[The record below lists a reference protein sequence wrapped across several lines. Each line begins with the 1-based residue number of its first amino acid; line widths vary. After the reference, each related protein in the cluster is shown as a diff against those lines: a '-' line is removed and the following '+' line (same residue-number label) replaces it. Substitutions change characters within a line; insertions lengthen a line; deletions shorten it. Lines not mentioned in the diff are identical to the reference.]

1 MKAANLLRYIMLA
14 TYPPAFLKTK
24 KDKKTKVKARKTR
37 QAVSFLTSSCRES
50 LCGYSHRWQGNA
62 ERNEEHLR
70 FLVAEIEDSRH
81 RREVPP
87 PLVYSPP
94 PTIYSRPPTIYPSQP
109 VGYLSRARPPVFQPK
124 PVHFDEMRAPF
135 LDFDWDNEDI
145 MPKSKS
151 RPLPPLPLFHL
162 QPLPGVGATRD
173 EGEPQIPQ
181 ASIDTGRVQ
190 EGPVP
195 FGFYEKPGSTRP
207 SSHPSRPLP
216 QPPTFDARALY
227 TTPSYSATEDEE
239 ERRGRRRRVSRSRRC
254 DAGPSTYSG
263 AIY

>member
-1 MKAANLLRYIMLA
+1 M
-14 TYPPAFLKTK
+14 
-24 KDKKTKVKARKTR
+24 
-37 QAVSFLTSSCRES
+37 
-50 LCGYSHRWQGNA
+50 
-62 ERNEEHLR
+62 
-70 FLVAEIEDSRH
+70 
-81 RREVPP
+81 PP

-94 PTIYSRPPTIYPSQP
+94 PIIYSRPPTIYPSQP

-124 PVHFDEMRAPF
+124 PVHFDELRAPF

-181 ASIDTGRVQ
+181 ASMDTGRVQ

-195 FGFYEKPGSTRP
+195 FGFYEKPVFTRP
-207 SSHPSRPLP
+207 SPHPSRPLP
-216 QPPTFDARALY
+216 QPPTFNNEALR
-227 TTPSYSATEDEE
+227 TTFSGGATEEDFE
-239 ERRGRRRRVSRSRRC
+239 ERRGRRRRRVSRLRRYEV
-254 DAGPSTYSG
+254 GPSCSTYPG
-263 AIY
+263 AAY